1 MRKHAPNDF
10 YVVSRA
16 SQGVRVDL
24 VDPAGNK
31 EWARVRSVA
40 SNEFKRRSALVALQA
55 MRAVSLDPKERK
67 MALRRI
73 RAELVASLIADWSL
87 PLKDEGEVVDL
98 LLKNPRLRRGIE
110 RVAED
115 FHIHFG
121 AKS

>member
-1 MRKHAPNDF
+1 MRKHVPNDF
-10 YVVSRA
+10 YVMSRA

-31 EWARVRSVA
+31 EWARIRSIA
-40 SNEFKRRSALVALQA
+40 SDEFKRCSAILALQA
-55 MRAVSLDPKERK
+55 MRAGSLAPRERK
-67 MALRRI
+67 AALRRI
-73 RAELVASLIADWSL
+73 RAELTASLIADWSL
-87 PLKDEGEVVDL
+87 PLKGESEVVDL

-121 AKS
+121 AKP